1 MNIEKVIDK
10 LRPLNPDTIQ
20 QLMKNREFADPEM
33 KTLIEKQ
40 ILQIAYKHLGNFHNK
55 LLLSLPPEKKA
66 KGSISLGTIIY
77 EKEKWPFG
85 ISPNELMQNMA
96 IFGRS
101 GAGKTNVSFQL
112 LIQLIQNKIPF
123 LYLDWKRT
131 ARHLI
136 PKIKAKI
143 NIYTAGRSLSEFVF
157 NPFVVPPQVEK
168 HIYLNH
174 TIDAL
179 ADAYTLGDGAKSIL
193 QKAISK
199 CYECGN
205 ESPLVT
211 DIILEIDKIES
222 NERVKGW
229 KITARRALESIA
241 LSGIAKTTSSQESM
255 IEKLLKGNTVIEL
268 DSLNQNVKEFLI
280 PLLFFWVYQAK
291 LKDKVREKL
300 SLVVFIEEAHH
311 VFYQGKTRVKETVME
326 MLLRQ
331 CREIGIGTVIIDQQP
346 SLISTTALA
355 NTYTSIC
362 LNQKNPGDISK
373 AAYLSLVDNDEKKY
387 FSMLPVGWGIV
398 KLQDRWTRPFLV
410 RFPLINVRKGFVTDK
425 VLKNSLENSG
435 GVGNVLRDSG
445 NSLDIV
451 GNSGLLDEISLAFL
465 KDVATCRDDGVYMR
479 YERLSLNPAIGHKI
493 KDGLIVMGL
502 IEQQMV
508 DLGKT
513 RKALLRLTKKGG
525 KVFEEFQTGGNESI
539 AHRYWKRF
547 YAGRFKE
554 AGYEV
559 KEEVVR
565 DSGRIDVLA
574 IKVEDRIAIEVE
586 TGKSDVVRNVK
597 QDLMFGCTTIVVV
610 ATDKWAFGKVERKL
624 ARAGLLGLSKIR
636 VVLQEGYFVESDL
649 DVEIE

>member
-10 LRPLNPDTIQ
+10 LKPLMPETVQ
-20 QLMKNREFADPEM
+20 RLVKNREFADPEM

-40 ILQIAYKHLGNFHNK
+40 ILQTAYKHLGNFHNK
-55 LLLSLPPEKKA
+55 LLLSLPSEKKA
-66 KGSISLGTIIY
+66 KGSINLGTVIY

-168 HIYLNH
+168 HVYLNH

-199 CYECGN
+199 CYESGN
-205 ESPLVT
+205 ESPLVA
-211 DIILEIDKIES
+211 DILLEIDKIES

-229 KITARRALESIA
+229 KITTKRALESIS
-241 LSGIAKTTSSQESM
+241 LSGIAKAASSQESM

-291 LKDKVREKL
+291 LKDSVREKL

-362 LNQKNPGDISK
+362 LNQKNPSDISK
-373 AAYLSLVDNDEKKY
+373 AASLSLVDNDEKKY

-410 RFPLINVRKGFVTDK
+410 RFPLINVRKGFVTDV

-445 NSLDIV
+445 NSLDVV
-451 GNSGLLDEISLAFL
+451 GGSGLLDEVGLALL
-465 KDVATCRDDGVYMR
+465 KDVATYCDDGVYVR
-479 YERLSLNPAIGHKI
+479 YERLNLNSAIGHKI
-493 KDGLIVMGL
+493 KDGLIATGL

-525 KVFEEFQTGGNESI
+525 EVFDEFKIGGNESI
-539 AHRYWKRF
+539 VHSYWKRF
-547 YAGRFKE
+547 YAGRFRD

-559 KEEVVR
+559 KEEVDR
-565 DSGRIDVLA
+565 DSGRVDVLA
-574 IKVEDRIAIEVE
+574 VKGDDRIAIEIE
-586 TGKSDVVRNVK
+586 TGKSDVVKNVK
-597 QDLMFGCTTIVVV
+597 EDLMFGCTRIVIV
-610 ATDKWAFGKVERKL
+610 ATDKWAFGKVEREL
-624 ARAGLLGLSKIR
+624 VRVGLLGLDKVW
-636 VVLQEGYFVESDL
+636 VVLQDGYFVESDL
-649 DVEIE
+649 DVEIG

>member
-1 MNIEKVIDK
+1 MNIEKIIEK
-10 LRPLNPDTIQ
+10 LRPLNPETIQ
-20 QLMKNREFADPEM
+20 RLMKNREFADPEM

-40 ILQIAYKHLGNFHNK
+40 ILQTAYKHLGNFHNK

-66 KGSISLGTIIY
+66 KGSISLGTVIY

-101 GAGKTNVSFQL
+101 GAGKTNISFQL

-168 HIYLNH
+168 HVYLNH

-179 ADAYTLGDGAKSIL
+179 ADAYTIGDGAKSIL

-205 ESPLVT
+205 ESPLVS
-211 DIILEIDKIES
+211 DIILEIDRIES

-229 KITARRALESIA
+229 KITAKRSLESIA
-241 LSGIAKTTSSQESM
+241 ISGIAKTTSSQDSM

-291 LKDKVREKL
+291 LKDTAREKL

-311 VFYQGKTRVKETVME
+311 VLYQNKTRARETVME

-362 LNQKNPGDISK
+362 LNQKSPSDINK
-373 AAYLSLVDNDEKKY
+373 AASLSLVDNDDKKY

-398 KLQDRWTRPFLV
+398 KLQDRWTQPFLV
-410 RFPLINVRKGFVTDK
+410 RFPLINVKKGFVTDEM
-425 VLKNSLENSG
+425 LERNLRRLEDIQDDEICLDVVG
-435 GVGNVLRDSG
+435 G
-445 NSLDIV
+445 
-451 GNSGLLDEISLAFL
+451 SGLLDEIGLVFL
-465 KDVATCRDDGVYMR
+465 KDVATCRDDGVYVR
-479 YERLSLNPAIGHKI
+479 YERLGLNPAIGNKI
-493 KDGLIVMGL
+493 KDGLIDIGL
-502 IEQQMV
+502 IQQQMV

-525 KVFEEFQTGGNESI
+525 KVFEEFKIGGNESMV
-539 AHRYWKRF
+539 HSYWKRF
-547 YAGRFKE
+547 YSERFRR

-559 KEEVVR
+559 REEAAR
-565 DSGRIDVLA
+565 DSGCVDVLA
-574 IKVEDRIAIEVE
+574 TRGKEIITLEVE
-586 TGKSDVVRNVK
+586 TGKSDVVKNVK
-597 QDLMFGCTTIVVV
+597 EDLMFGCTRIVVV
-610 ATDKWAFGKVERKL
+610 ATDKWAFGKVERDL
-624 ARAGLLGLSKIR
+624 AKAGLLGLEKVRI
-636 VVLQEGYFVESDL
+636 VLQNSYFVETDL
-649 DVEIE
+649 DVEIG

>member
-1 MNIEKVIDK
+1 MNIEKVIEK
-10 LRPLNPDTIQ
+10 LRPLSPEVIQ
-20 QLMKNREFADPEM
+20 RLMKNREFADPEL

-40 ILQIAYKHLGNFHNK
+40 ILQTAYKHLGNFHNK
-55 LLLSLPPEKKA
+55 LLLSLPSEKKI
-66 KGSISLGTIIY
+66 KGSIDLGTVIY

-136 PKIKAKI
+136 PQIKAKI
-143 NIYTAGRSLSEFVF
+143 NVYTAGRSLSEFVF
-157 NPFVVPPQVEK
+157 NPFVVPPQIEQHV
-168 HIYLNH
+168 YLNH

-193 QKAISK
+193 QKSIMK
-199 CYECGN
+199 CYEQGN
-205 ESPLVT
+205 KSPLAT

-222 NERVKGW
+222 NERVRGW
-229 KITARRALESIA
+229 KITAKRALESIA
-241 LSGIAKTTSSQESM
+241 FSGIAKATSSQESM
-255 IEKLLKGNTVIEL
+255 IEKLLNSNTVIEL

-291 LKDKVREKL
+291 LKETAREKL

-311 VFYQGKTRVKETVME
+311 VLYQGKTRAKETVME

-362 LNQKNPGDISK
+362 LNQKNPSDISK
-373 AAYLSLVDNDEKKY
+373 AASLSLVDSDDKKY

-410 RFPLINVRKGFVTDK
+410 RFPLVNVKKGFVTDD
-425 VLKNSLENSG
+425 VLKGDLGDGKNCFDV
-435 GVGNVLRDSG
+435 VGN
-445 NSLDIV
+445 N
-451 GNSGLLDEISLAFL
+451 GLLDEVSLRFL
-465 KDVATCRDDGVYMR
+465 KDVATYRDDGVYVR
-479 YERLSLNPAIGHKI
+479 YERLNLNPLTGFQI
-493 KDGLIVMGL
+493 KEGLIDAGL
-502 IEQQMV
+502 VKQQMV

-513 RKALLRLTKKGG
+513 RKALLRLTKKGM
-525 KVFEEFQTGGNESI
+525 KIFDEVQVFGNESVV
-539 AHRYWKRF
+539 HSYWKRF
-547 YAGRFKE
+547 YAGRFRD

-559 KEEVVR
+559 KEEMER
-565 DSGRIDVLA
+565 DSGRVDVLA
-574 IKVEDRIAIEVE
+574 TLKKETVAIEIE
-586 TGKSDVVRNVK
+586 TGKSDVVKNVK
-597 QDLMFGCTTIVVV
+597 QDLMFGSTRIVVV
-610 ATDKWAFGKVERKL
+610 ATDKGAFEKVERALLK
-624 ARAGLLGLSKIR
+624 AGLLGLDRVR
-636 VVLQEGYFVESDL
+636 VVLQDGYFVESDL
-649 DVEIE
+649 DVEIG